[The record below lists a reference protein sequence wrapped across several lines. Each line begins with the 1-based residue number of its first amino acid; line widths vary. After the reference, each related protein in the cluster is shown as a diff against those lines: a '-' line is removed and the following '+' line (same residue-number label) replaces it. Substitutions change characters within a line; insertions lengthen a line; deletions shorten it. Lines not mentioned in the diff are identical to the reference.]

1 MEEDQV
7 LRSMV
12 RDDAYKV
19 VRVLAEG
26 PAGKTELVTLGGDE
40 LLVRKRIPMALA
52 NASAWATLMGMR
64 SPRLPRIEEIYQMP
78 DELVV
83 VYSYVQGRSV
93 AEIVGQEGRQ
103 SPAVATRLL
112 VQTCAAAAALHAAG
126 LVHRDITPGNV
137 IVADDGAH
145 LVDLGIAR
153 RQRPD
158 GSRDTSVL
166 GTWGFAAPEQF
177 GFAQTDQRSDVYA
190 LGRLLGYLLTGVRPD
205 DESYERVLADEA
217 VVPRWLAQVVA
228 KATAFEPSARYQSA
242 YEMQKAL
249 DGPQDAG
256 AGAVAADATPLPKVA
271 LGSKLPRDIQRASA
285 WKTAPEQARSRSD
298 ATALEWV
305 GAIIVWGTAVFLA
318 VVDVMATYD
327 AVFTGDPPWTPAQY
341 GMSVVMLC
349 GLAAISYEV
358 YQAVTRKGSYGSAP
372 RPAARA
378 LVEACK
384 IVVITF
390 LLFFLCALVLPR
402 GST

>member
-93 AEIVGQEGRQ
+93 ADIVGQEGRQ
-103 SPAVATRLL
+103 LPAVAVRLL

-158 GSRDTSVL
+158 GSRDTAVL

-205 DESYERVLADEA
+205 DESYERVLADET
-217 VVPRWLAQVVA
+217 VVPRWLAEVVA

-242 YEMQKAL
+242 HEMQKAL
-249 DGPQDAG
+249 DGPQDVG
-256 AGAVAADATPLPKVA
+256 TDDAVADVASSPKGGPRSKPSRVATRTSAQVTA
-271 LGSKLPRDIQRASA
+271 SKRPS
-285 WKTAPEQARSRSD
+285 SRSG
-298 ATALEWV
+298 ATLLEWV
-305 GAIIVWGTAVFLA
+305 AAIIAWITAAFFA
-318 VVDVMATYD
+318 VLVVLTTFD
-327 AVFTGDPPWTPAQY
+327 ALLTGDPPWAPAQY

-349 GLAAISYEV
+349 SLAAVSYEV
-358 YQAVTRKGSYGSAP
+358 YRAVTRKGPYGSAP

-390 LLFFLCALVLPR
+390 VLFFLCALVLPT
-402 GST
+402 GTK

>member
-26 PAGKTELVTLGGDE
+26 PAGRTELVTLGGDE

-93 AEIVGQEGRQ
+93 AEVVGQEGRQ

-166 GTWGFAAPEQF
+166 GTWGFAAPEQY

-205 DESYERVLADEA
+205 DESYEQILADEA
-217 VVPRWLAQVVA
+217 VVPHWLAQVVA

-249 DGPQDAG
+249 DGPQDVSTG
-256 AGAVAADATPLPKVA
+256 GVTADAAPFLKVGLA
-271 LGSKLPRDIQRASA
+271 SDSSRDTQRAKA
-285 WKTAPEQARSRSD
+285 QKTVPKQVRSRSG
-298 ATALEWV
+298 ASPLEWV
-305 GAIIVWGTAVFLA
+305 AAVIVWLTAAFLA
-318 VVDVMATYD
+318 AAVALATHD
-327 AVFTGDPPWTPAQY
+327 SILTGDPPWGPVHY
-341 GMSVVMLC
+341 GMSVVMIC
-349 GLAAISYEV
+349 GLTAISYEV
-358 YQAVTRKGSYGSAP
+358 YQALTRKGSYGSAS
-372 RPAARA
+372 RPAMRA
-378 LVEACK
+378 LVEVCK

-390 LLFFLCALVLPR
+390 LLFFLCAFVLPS
-402 GST
+402 GPK